1 MDYDRFSEYTK
12 TKAENSQVTM
22 CDLHEYRI
30 ATGFI
35 SFNIKQKFVFPYR
48 LYICARGRHQV
59 KTTIL
64 LKHISSDY
72 DIIK

>member
-35 SFNIKQKFVFPYR
+35 SFNIKQMFVFYIGYIYALAGDTRSKPPY
-48 LYICARGRHQV
+48 Y
-59 KTTIL
+59 
-64 LKHISSDY
+64 
-72 DIIK
+72 